1 MDKLFAEFA
10 EFVEFLRESKNKPLS
25 QSTIES
31 YLRDVDKYF
40 KFVSQNGGSV
50 IDDGETLVKEFAL
63 TLKAKNKADSTI
75 SRMLASVRNY
85 YSYLVSIGELER
97 NPVRKVSV
105 ERSGKKSPEILT
117 KSEIDRFMSQ
127 LSDDDIISARDKV
140 MIELLCATG
149 MQVSEI
155 ISVNVS
161 DVANK
166 GKFIAYNSGSRKD
179 RVFALD
185 AKLSRRMCKYL
196 SDIRPR
202 LAEYMDEQA
211 LFVNAKGKRLTRQ
224 GFWKIVRTYAETAGI
239 TKRVTPKMIRHTYAV
254 QQIINGASSE
264 ELRQLLGHVAVSTT
278 FVYEELVKLYLGEEE

>member
-40 KFVSQNGGSV
+40 KFVSQKGGSV